1 MAAAGHLS
9 GGRLNLTL
17 LREAARE
24 ELKAVLGDEKQ
35 KKVTLTDSQRARTVM
50 ACTLTGHS
58 VGRISDQTRWPHC

>member
-24 ELKAVLGDEKQ
+24 ELKAVLGDERQ
-35 KKVTLTDSQRARTVM
+35 KKVNLQYTSRLGAVDIVYI
-50 ACTLTGHS
+50 LGHS
-58 VGRISDQTRWPHC
+58 VG